1 MPLYF
6 KKNSDILYDYIV
18 CGSVDVEMFSF
29 INKCVNE
36 KGKSVTV
43 LLYDT
48 YPPTEYL
55 DNLAYYIHN
64 NRDCNELLLEPK
76 VCYDD
81 WKPEE
86 LAYDSESP
94 NIISDTIKETLE
106 NQECCILQGP
116 PGTGKSY
123 TIATIVASYLEQGK
137 SVCVTTHH

>member
-1 MPLYF
+1 MGESDIMPLYF
-6 KKNSDILYDYIV
+6 RKNSDNLYDYIV
-18 CGSVDVEMFSF
+18 CGSVDVEMFGF

-81 WKPEE
+81 WTPEE
-86 LAYDSESP
+86 LAYDPENP
-94 NIISDTIKETLE
+94 NLISDTIKETLE
-106 NQECCILQGP
+106 NRNVVFYKVLQEQVRVILLLQ
-116 PGTGKSY
+116 
-123 TIATIVASYLEQGK
+123 
-137 SVCVTTHH
+137 